1 MYIITSGMNPNE
13 EHICHY
19 GVKGMR
25 WGEHLFKSV
34 VNYKKKKYS
43 KLHEKAYV
51 NFRKANTFEQ
61 LGAKEA
67 AEYHRT
73 VANQANRKYN
83 EYGVKL
89 ATKAYN
95 DAVTKHQVKSALA
108 EGYKSRGDKENYKK
122 YIKEAKE
129 IEKQAWMDRATIEQ
143 VRQSGGA
150 AYLGRDYVAE
160 LLDRQIYA

>member
-1 MYIITSGMNPNE
+1 MYIITSGLNPNE
-13 EHICHY
+13 DHICHY

-34 VNYKKKKYS
+34 ANYKKKKYS

-51 NFRKANTFEQ
+51 NFRKAHTFKN
-61 LGAKEA
+61 LGAEEA

-73 VANQANRKYN
+73 VAKSANRKYN
-83 EYGVKL
+83 EYGLKL

-108 EGYKSRGDKENYKK
+108 EGYKSRGDIKNYKK
-122 YIKEAKE
+122 YIQEAKE

-143 VRQSGGA
+143 VRQSGGE

-160 LLDRQIYA
+160 LLERQIYA